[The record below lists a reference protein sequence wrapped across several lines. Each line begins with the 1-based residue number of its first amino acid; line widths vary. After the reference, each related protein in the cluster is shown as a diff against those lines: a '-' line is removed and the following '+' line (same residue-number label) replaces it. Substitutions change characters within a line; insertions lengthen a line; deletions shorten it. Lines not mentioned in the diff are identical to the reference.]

1 MVCSSSESATPY
13 FDTPELQEEYQKGM
27 RKVTFIGIGLVVGV
41 ILTIVSAILALIPL
55 FNAPSGIIQYDL
67 DTIVS
72 VSVTA
77 GLGILFILASLQRRY
92 ADKRDSTERYRQ
104 SRQNSDQALAN
115 YDALVAFHNEIR
127 RGSIDWEQ
135 EYTGNLQEAWL
146 SSFVFQ
152 AQERWEQGNLD
163 QRWFDRINDHPH
175 KEQALNKSKPWLDP
189 NFTALFQT

>member
-1 MVCSSSESATPY
+1 MVCSSSESVTPY

-27 RKVTFIGIGLVVGV
+27 RKVTFIGVGLVVGV
-41 ILTIVSAILALIPL
+41 ILTIVSTILALIPL

-92 ADKRDSTERYRQ
+92 ADKRDSTESYRQ
-104 SRQNSDQALAN
+104 SVQNFNQGMAN
-115 YDALVAFHNEIR
+115 YDARVAFHDEIR
-127 RGSIDWEQ
+127 AGSIDWEQ
-135 EYTGNLQEAWL
+135 EYTGNFQEDWL

-163 QRWFDRINDHPH
+163 QRWFDRIKYHPQ
-175 KEQALNKSKPWLDP
+175 KEQALNKSKRWLDP